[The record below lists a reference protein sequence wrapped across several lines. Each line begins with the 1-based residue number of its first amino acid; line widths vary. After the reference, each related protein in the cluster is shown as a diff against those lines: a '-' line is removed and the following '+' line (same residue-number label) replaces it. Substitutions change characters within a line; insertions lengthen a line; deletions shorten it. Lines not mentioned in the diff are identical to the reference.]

1 MIEPKPKGIT
11 WKHVAGFAVT
21 ALLLW
26 FVFRRIP
33 LASLWLALK
42 GMDPVWF
49 VMGFFVYG
57 LALWFG
63 ACRWHMALHLTHR
76 ALHILATYRLFLVG
90 HFFYC
95 VLFGAVGGEFA
106 KSAVYARWF
115 RFALPEVIAAAPL
128 DRVLG
133 FGGTILFAITALT
146 ITYFNDG
153 FRVLQQWNLHLP
165 SGWMFAAAG
174 VVVALALSL
183 LFWRPKGESS
193 LARAFRAF
201 KKGGSHMAVSPAV
214 IFPGTLFSILGQV
227 GLTSIMAVNLRA
239 VTHLELPWAQMS
251 WTFPA
256 ILVVSAMPFTVAGTG
271 MREMGALAFFGLF
284 GVPPEQCI
292 AVSLL
297 TLAHKL
303 SWALVGGIIFSKN
316 GAYYARFRNS
326 TEPKSVSVVIPVLNE
341 EGALAEAVRRARAN
355 PEITEVIV
363 VDRGS
368 TDRTPE
374 IASELGCI
382 VLSVA
387 ESHLSPFRA
396 GASVAKGDLVLM
408 LYPGTL
414 LPPYAALAALN
425 CLRDAYVVAG
435 GFWKEARPSRTW
447 GFGSRLMCALRLIF
461 AKRIAI
467 EQGFFV
473 RRTILEEVGGVPE
486 SAGREEVELC
496 RRLRKKGRLALGD
509 AVVISSS
516 RRGRKEK
523 ERDSPG

>member
-1 MIEPKPKGIT
+1 LMMEPKPKGIT
-11 WKHVAGFAVT
+11 WKHLAGFAVT
-21 ALLLW
+21 AVLLW
-26 FVFRRIP
+26 FVFRKIP
-33 LASLWLALK
+33 LPSLWAALK

-49 VMGFFVYG
+49 ILGFFVYG
-57 LALWFG
+57 LSLWFG

-133 FGGTILFAITALT
+133 FGGTILFTLTAIA
-146 ITYFNDG
+146 ITYFNHG
-153 FRVLQQWNLHLP
+153 FEVLKQWKLHLP
-165 SGWMFAAAG
+165 SGWAFAAAG
-174 VVVALALSL
+174 VAVALVLSL
-183 LFWRPKGESS
+183 LFWRPTGESS

-201 KKGGSHMAVSPAV
+201 KKGGSHMAVTPEV
-214 IFPGTLFSILGQV
+214 IFPGTLFSILGQF

-239 VTHLELPWAQMS
+239 VTHLDLPWAQMS

-271 MREMGALAFFGLF
+271 MREMAALAFFGLF

-292 AVSLL
+292 AASLL
-297 TLAHKL
+297 TLVHKL
-303 SWALVGGIIFSKN
+303 SWATVGGIIFWRN
-316 GAYYARFRNS
+316 GRYYARFKNS
-326 TEPKSVSVVIPVLNE
+326 VEPKSVTAVIPSLNQE
-341 EGALAEAVRRARAN
+341 ALLAETIRHAKTNR
-355 PEITEVIV
+355 EITEIIV
-363 VDRGS
+363 VDGGS
-368 TDRTPE
+368 IDGSRE
-374 IASELGCI
+374 LALQLGCT
-382 VLSVA
+382 VLSHDGA
-387 ESHLSPFRA
+387 QSSPFRA
-396 GASVAKGDLVLM
+396 GAQNAKGDVVL
-408 LYPGTL
+408 LLNTKTL

-435 GFWKEARPSRTW
+435 GFWKMVHPTRPLAL
-447 GFGSRLMCALRLIF
+447 GSRFMCALRLIF

-467 EQGFFV
+467 DQGLFV
-473 RRTILEEVGGVPE
+473 RRTVLEEVGGVPDMGE
-486 SAGREEVELC
+486 KGELELC
-496 RRLRKKGRLALGD
+496 RRLRKKGRLALAD
-509 AVVISSS
+509 AIVITP
-516 RRGRKEK
+516 RKEK